1 MTTMTPIFIDI
12 EASSLTGWPIEIGM
26 SRLAPIGIETWS
38 CLIQPRPGWRE
49 ADWDPRSAEIHGI
62 AREQLHTAPA
72 AEIVAEAVEARLGG
86 HVLSDCPE
94 FDGKWLTML
103 LRRPVN
109 LMHFDDAVCETFGA
123 EALSRA
129 QDLLATL
136 PHPHRAGPDAEA
148 MAQAWLYLVQSR

>member
-12 EASSLTGWPIEIGM
+12 EASSLTGWPIEIGL
-26 SRLAPIGIETWS
+26 SRLGPIGIETWS

-72 AEIVAEAVEARLGG
+72 ADMVAEAVEARLGA

-103 LRRPVN
+103 LRRPVQ
-109 LMHFDDAVCETFGA
+109 LLHFDDAVRETFGP
-123 EALSRA
+123 EALGRA
-129 QDLLATL
+129 QDLLASL

-148 MAQAWLYLVQSR
+148 MAQAWLDLVQSC

>member
-1 MTTMTPIFIDI
+1 MTPIFIDI
-12 EASSLTGWPIEIGM
+12 EASSLTGWPIEIGL
-26 SRLAPIGIETWS
+26 SRLSSLGIETWS
-38 CLIQPRPGWRE
+38 CLIHPRPGWSE

-72 AEIVAEAVEARLGG
+72 AEIVAEAVEARLGA

-103 LRRPVN
+103 LRRPVQ
-109 LMHFDDAVCETFGA
+109 LLHFDDAVSDTFGA
-123 EALSRA
+123 EALGRA

-148 MAQAWLYLVQSR
+148 MAQVWLELTQGR